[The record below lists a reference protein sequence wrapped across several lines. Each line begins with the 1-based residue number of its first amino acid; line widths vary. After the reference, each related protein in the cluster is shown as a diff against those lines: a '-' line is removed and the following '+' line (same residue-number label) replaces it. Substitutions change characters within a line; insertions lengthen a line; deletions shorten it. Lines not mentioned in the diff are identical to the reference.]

1 MKIKTKLIM
10 NGTITG
16 ALLLA
21 TLVIA
26 SLSFGDLKDGFGE
39 VVEKAVTGAE
49 NAQQT
54 ASMVVQAG
62 QHLSEVSSGMSAIA
76 EDVVQANQAVKT
88 LARKI
93 ETISS
98 TLDKITVNMG
108 EAVDGMPDGEAR
120 YSLQEATS
128 SVGDIKEAMRREALI
143 PLSNTMKKLDEFTAG
158 IGVQAGELN
167 ALTEKLNK
175 TKQLSMDTVSANQ
188 GISTLSETFKEEISS
203 SNFIISLFLLTVI
216 VLSFVSAII
225 LAATTTRPL
234 EKVTDMVRDI
244 AEGEGDLTK
253 RLDESGRDEV
263 SDLAHWFNLFADR
276 LQVLISEVQS
286 ASNECL
292 SAVQELSQ
300 TNHRSSEGIQHQQMQ
315 TEQVATA
322 LTELAST
329 VQSVTHDVAQVEQ
342 AAVQADEH
350 ANEGVQVVNQTTESI
365 SALAQEVEQS
375 ADVILRLGQESNKIG
390 DVLGVIKG
398 IAEQTNLLALNAAI
412 EAARA
417 GEQGRGFAVVAD
429 EVRTLAG
436 RTQQAT
442 QEIQEMIEHVQSG
455 TTQAVKVMERGRS
468 QAHESVQQA
477 DRARTALAEIT
488 SSVAGIKQLVTQI
501 ACATEE
507 ESLVTEQIS
516 QSMVVINGAANENGQ
531 LSQQAATSSEQ
542 LSAMAFQLQQLVGR
556 FKV

>member
-10 NGTITG
+10 NGTIIG

-26 SLSFGDLKDGFGE
+26 SLSFGKLNDGFGE
-39 VVEKAVTGAE
+39 VVEKAATGAG
-49 NAQQT
+49 NAQKT
-54 ASMVVQAG
+54 ASMVVQVG
-62 QHLSEVSSGMSAIA
+62 HHLSDISSGMSAIA
-76 EDVVQANQAVKT
+76 EDIVHTNQTVKV

-93 ETISS
+93 EAISS
-98 TLDKITVNMG
+98 TLDKLTVNME

-120 YSLQEATS
+120 YSLEDATD
-128 SVGDIKEAMRREALI
+128 SVGDVKEAMRREALI
-143 PLSNTMKKLDEFTAG
+143 NLSSTMKKMDEFTAG

-175 TKQLSMDTVSANQ
+175 ARQLSMDAVSVNQ
-188 GISTLSETFKEEISS
+188 GISSLSETFKEEISS
-203 SNFIISLFLLTVI
+203 SNFIVSLFLLTVI
-216 VLSFVSAII
+216 AFSFVSAII
-225 LAATTTRPL
+225 LTITITRPL
-234 EKVTDMVRDI
+234 AKVTGMARDI

-253 RLDESGRDEV
+253 RLDESGEDEV
-263 SDLAHWFNLFADR
+263 SELARWFNIFVGR
-276 LQVLISEVQS
+276 LQTLISEVQN
-286 ASNECL
+286 ASNDCL

-300 TNHRSSEGIQHQQMQ
+300 TNHRSSEGIQHQQIQ

-329 VQSVTHDVAQVEQ
+329 VQSVAHDVTQVEQ
-342 AAVQADEH
+342 AAVQADGH
-350 ANEGVQVVNQTTESI
+350 ANEGAQVVNQTTETI
-365 SALAQEVEQS
+365 SALAREVEQS

-455 TTQAVKVMERGRS
+455 TAQAVKVMEHGRS

-477 DRARTALAEIT
+477 DRARIALAEIT
-488 SSVAGIKQLVTQI
+488 TSVAGIKQLVTQI

-507 ESLVTEQIS
+507 ESMVTEQIS
-516 QSMVVINGAANENGQ
+516 QSMVVINGVANENGQ

-542 LSAMAFQLQQLVGR
+542 LSVKAFQLQELVGR